1 MCENVP
7 IMTTIVKKKR
17 QKIVRITE
25 AKSHVLMNCGS
36 KYHAPYEI
44 VVADITVIIS
54 EIAEIRKKYQ

>member
-1 MCENVP
+1 
-7 IMTTIVKKKR
+7 MTTIVKKKR

-44 VVADITVIIS
+44 VVADITNN
-54 EIAEIRKKYQ
+54 IRDSRDTKKYQ